1 MRIEKILE
9 QSDGTRFSLEV
20 FPPKARAKK
29 GMKLQQRLSNIFDTI
44 EILMKYDPAFVSVTY
59 NTDNLTK
66 ATSIPVAAIIKER
79 FKIETVAHLT
89 CINTPLNELGR
100 TFDVLEYFN
109 IKNILALRGD
119 LQTECGPDRNCLRY
133 ASDLVKEI
141 QERGLDISK
150 GVASYPEGHPE
161 CVAENGER
169 NLEMDRKILKLKID
183 QGADFSIT
191 QLFLDNSTFFNMTEH
206 MKKAGVSIP
215 IIPGIM
221 PIISKS
227 NLKVVKN
234 LTGAMVPN
242 ILVERIQNNIDD
254 PEEVFEI
261 GVEHAVDQCKE
272 LMDKVPCIHFYTMD
286 TWEATDRIIRELI

>member
-1 MRIEKILE
+1 
-9 QSDGTRFSLEV
+9 
-20 FPPKARAKK
+20 
-29 GMKLQQRLSNIFDTI
+29 
-44 EILMKYDPAFVSVTY
+44 MKYDPAFVSVTY

-66 ATSIPVAAIIKER
+66 ATSIPIAAIIKER

-89 CINTPLNELGR
+89 CINTPINELTR

-119 LQTECGPDRNCLRY
+119 LQTECGPGPNCLRY

-141 QERGLDISK
+141 QDRGLDISI

-161 CVAENGER
+161 CVTENGER

-191 QLFLDNSTFFNMTEH
+191 QLFMDNSTFFNMTEH
-206 MKKAGVSIP
+206 MKKARVRIP

-254 PEEVFEI
+254 TDEVFEI
-261 GVEHAVDQCKE
+261 GVEHAVGQCKE
-272 LMDKVPCIHFYTMD
+272 LMDRVPCIHFYTMD